1 MSLSITGGSFK
12 GRKIAFR
19 GGHTR
24 PTSARVRQALFD
36 ILGDVAGLRF
46 CDLYAGSGAVS
57 IEAAS
62 RGASYVEFVEA
73 DRRIARGIV
82 GVLRDL
88 DLAPEIA
95 RVRSMRVED
104 WARRP
109 GERFDLIFA
118 DPPYTDIAMD
128 KLDSVYENIVAHLE
142 PRGAFILQFP
152 KRRIPRG
159 IFSENRRFGDD
170 CLHFLWSR

>member
-1 MSLSITGGSFK
+1 MALSITGGSFK
-12 GRKIAFR
+12 GRRIAFH

-36 ILGDVAGLRF
+36 ILGDVGGLHF
-46 CDLYAGSGAVS
+46 CDLYAGSGAVG

-62 RGASYVEFVEA
+62 RGASYIEFVEA

-82 GVLRDL
+82 GNLRDL
-88 DLAPEIA
+88 GLAPEDA

-109 GERFDLIFA
+109 GEPFDLIFA
-118 DPPYTDIAMD
+118 DPPYIDSVMD
-128 KLDSVYENIVAHLE
+128 KLDSIHENIVAHLE
-142 PRGAFILQFP
+142 PNGVFILQLP
-152 KRRIPRG
+152 KRRMPKG
-159 IFSENRRFGDD
+159 TFSESRRFGDD
-170 CLHFLWSR
+170 YLHFLWI